1 MSDVAHFFGGDLILG
16 PTGDL
21 LTIDAPDLTQQR
33 ILRRLLTA
41 PGAYIWHPD
50 YGAGIG
56 AMIGQPTD
64 ARRIQAIM
72 GTQVLQEEAVA
83 RSPIPTVAV
92 KADASGTVIATIA
105 YGDADTGATQTLT
118 LPVT

>member
-1 MSDVAHFFGGDLILG
+1 MSDVAHYFGGDLILG

-21 LTIDAPDLTQQR
+21 LTLDAPDLTRQR

-41 PGAYIWHPD
+41 PGAYIWQPG

-64 ARRIQAIM
+64 ARRIQAVM
-72 GTQVLQEEAVA
+72 GGQVLQEEAVA

-92 KADASGTVIATIA
+92 TADQLGTVTATIS
-105 YGDADTGATQTLT
+105 YGDAETGAAQTLT
-118 LPVT
+118 LPVS